1 VAWYHLRAM
10 ENSSFA
16 PWAREMTSMVN
27 EEKFHA
33 AFGAR
38 RVADA
43 VRNPEYARLCGVSRE
58 DIQRAIDKWYPRAL
72 DTFGKSDSRGSELAV
87 AYGIR
92 RWGNAELRRMYKE
105 DIDAQLRALGLE
117 VPPEDRGRKI
127 F

>member
-1 VAWYHLRAM
+1 M
-10 ENSSFA
+10 
-16 PWAREMTSMVN
+16 
-27 EEKFHA
+27 
-33 AFGAR
+33 
-38 RVADA
+38 
-43 VRNPEYARLCGVSRE
+43 
-58 DIQRAIDKWYPRAL
+58 
-72 DTFGKSDSRGSELAV
+72 